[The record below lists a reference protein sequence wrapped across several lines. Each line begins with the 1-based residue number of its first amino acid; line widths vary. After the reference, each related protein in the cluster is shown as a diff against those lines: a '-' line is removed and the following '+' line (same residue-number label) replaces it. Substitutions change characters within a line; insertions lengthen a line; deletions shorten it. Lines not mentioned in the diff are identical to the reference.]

1 MDRGLLNRATTADA
15 QPTPGY
21 MYLEIAKMTYAPNGS
36 HQLEDYLC
44 NKIASKDDANVK
56 FKCLR
61 IIRNILDPDAQVQ
74 ASMDFKKRMQRRADV
89 VKSCR
94 MFRGPVD
101 PLRGD
106 APNKAVRVEAE
117 AALKMI
123 FNEATIGQQ
132 HQQQPTAAAA
142 PYSGLHDR
150 IKGFGST
157 SGGPAGPPP
166 AWGGAPSQQQQQPLP
181 YPGGVYPG
189 PPVSTGRMQG
199 FGNPEFNDF
208 NNSQQA
214 SAGSTIAGK
223 VGQAAA
229 SAASVLSSAYQR
241 WHGGGSGTNAG
252 TPPQYSGYGPTPG
265 YGNGYPG
272 PQEYNHYGQS
282 DRGMW
287 VPPSVDKSGE
297 RTQMTVAAPSGEQQ
311 HRTAEYR
318 LVSQLASGSVTVGVF
333 LTRVTGESSDYD
345 MTEIA
350 SELAGRITK
359 GHPQARLR
367 ALRAV
372 EGLADKEEVRDICTE
387 CVSDPHALPQICRA
401 TAARVSRALQGTTG
415 PRPTA
420 AAAPA
425 QPSMP
430 DLLDLGGG
438 DTSADEQTKKPEA
451 AKNGGDDLLL
461 LGDGDLIDA
470 PVKSSA
476 PEVDLSGLNLGQS
489 VPAGSSSNSQ
499 LLPDFQPA
507 SDNLLGAQ
515 SPSGVLPTQ
524 QASTLLPDL
533 AVGSIQANGRQQQ
546 SYAAGR
552 SGSDGLD
559 TPGGQQLDDIFAKAA
574 AKAAAQATGGPPNVT
589 NSGMRSQQQQAAA
602 GGPPSSSSAFSFIGS
617 GSGRR

>member
-1 MDRGLLNRATTADA
+1 ATTADA

-21 MYLEIAKMTYAPNGS
+21 MYLEIAKMTYAANGS

-61 IIRNILDPDAQVQ
+61 IIRNILDPDAQVH

-106 APNKAVRVEAE
+106 APNKAVREEAE

-132 HQQQPTAAAA
+132 HQQPTAAA

-157 SGGPAGPPP
+157 PGGPAGPPP

-208 NNSQQA
+208 NNNQQA
-214 SAGSTIAGK
+214 SAGSSIAGK

-287 VPPSVDKSGE
+287 VPPSVDKSAE

-333 LTRVTGESSDYD
+333 LTRVTGESSEYD
-345 MTEIA
+345 MAEIA

-415 PRPTA
+415 P
-420 AAAPA
+420 
-425 QPSMP
+425 
-430 DLLDLGGG
+430 
-438 DTSADEQTKKPEA
+438 
-451 AKNGGDDLLL
+451 
-461 LGDGDLIDA
+461 
-470 PVKSSA
+470 
-476 PEVDLSGLNLGQS
+476 
-489 VPAGSSSNSQ
+489 
-499 LLPDFQPA
+499 
-507 SDNLLGAQ
+507 
-515 SPSGVLPTQ
+515 
-524 QASTLLPDL
+524 
-533 AVGSIQANGRQQQ
+533 GRQ
-546 SYAAGR
+546 R
-552 SGSDGLD
+552 L
-559 TPGGQQLDDIFAKAA
+559 P
-574 AKAAAQATGGPPNVT
+574 
-589 NSGMRSQQQQAAA
+589 
-602 GGPPSSSSAFSFIGS
+602 PPS
-617 GSGRR
+617 RRCLICWTWAEGTPRPMSRRRRSRRQRRTVVMICCCLGMVI